1 MGPFCA
7 ILGRFGSPLG
17 PPLDGHFGPPFWV
30 HFVRFWVVLGP
41 FYAILGP
48 FSAILGHFGSPL
60 GPPLDGHFGT
70 AILLPFCAILGP
82 FCAILGPF
90 R

>member
-1 MGPFCA
+1 MILGQVCA
-7 ILGRFGSPLG
+7 ILCNFGSISCDLGSILGRFC
-17 PPLDGHFGPPFWV
+17 
-30 HFVRFWVVLGP
+30 
-41 FYAILGP
+41 
-48 FSAILGHFGSPL
+48 AILGHFGSPL

-82 FCAILGPF
+82 FCAILGSF

>member
-1 MGPFCA
+1 M
-7 ILGRFGSPLG
+7 
-17 PPLDGHFGPPFWV
+17 
-30 HFVRFWVVLGP
+30 RFWVVLGLHWDHHLTAILDRHFGSILCDFGSILGP